1 MTWRLEVGRIDS
13 PEGARLAQAHLD
25 EMERRYGEEDEWDGL
40 APEQLA
46 APHGTF
52 LIAWIDDTPVGCG
65 GLRRI
70 DDTTGEVKRMYVA
83 DDARRRGIARGV
95 LEEIEATARRIG
107 YSRLILE
114 TGTRQPEAIALYES
128 HGYEPIEPYGVYK
141 DSPMSRCFA
150 KDLGS

>member
-107 YSRLILE
+107 YCL
-114 TGTRQPEAIALYES
+114 A
-128 HGYEPIEPYGVYK
+128 
-141 DSPMSRCFA
+141 RCCT
-150 KDLGS
+150 LTI